1 MKKFLLTILTFTLC
15 FTAFAQQH
23 GKIFDDKTFKSAILD
38 RDVHYTIY
46 LPPDYETSSRWYPVL
61 FLLHGYTD
69 DHTGWLHY
77 GEMNRI
83 ADELINESKI
93 TPVIIVV
100 ADAKKT
106 WYINNYTN
114 TERFEDMYITEF
126 IPHIEKTYRARGN
139 KLGRAIG
146 GLSMGGYGSLLY
158 SLKYSDMFSVCVAM
172 SAAVFTDDE
181 VKDRLNNE
189 NALYGFK
196 NLFGGTPENLSE
208 HWHNNSIIDIVKK
221 LPGNKKKSVKFY
233 IDCGDD
239 DFLYRGNSTL
249 HTVMRDLNVEHEY
262 RVRDGAHNWTYW
274 RQCLYDGL
282 IYINK
287 CMRQ

>member
-1 MKKFLLTILTFTLC
+1 MKKILLLILSVTLSVS
-15 FTAFAQQH
+15 AFAQQQH
-23 GKIFDDKTFKSAILD
+23 GRIFDDKIFKSSILG
-38 RDVHYTIY
+38 RDVNYTIY
-46 LPPDYETSSRWYPVL
+46 LPPDYETSSRKYPVL
-61 FLLHGYTD
+61 FLLHGYSD
-69 DHTGWLHY
+69 DHTGWMHY

-83 ADELINESKI
+83 ADELIGEGKI
-93 TPVIIVV
+93 SPMIIVV

-106 WYINNYTN
+106 WYINNYIN

-126 IPHIEKTYRARGN
+126 IPHIEKTYRARQN

-158 SLKYSDMFSVCVAM
+158 ALKYTDMFSVCVAM

-181 VKDRLNNE
+181 LKARFTE
-189 NALYGFK
+189 GESYGYK
-196 NLFGGTPENLSE
+196 ELFGGTAENLSE
-208 HWHNNSIIDIVKK
+208 HWHKNSIIDIVKN
-221 LPGNKKKSVKFY
+221 LPDDKKKSVKFY

-239 DFLYRGNSTL
+239 DFLYCGNSTL
-249 HTVMRDLNVEHEY
+249 HIVMRDLKVDHEY
-262 RVRDGAHNWTYW
+262 RVRDGAHSWAYW

-287 CMRQ
+287 CMRH

>member
-1 MKKFLLTILTFTLC
+1 MKKYFLILAVATLSL
-15 FTAFAQQH
+15 AALAQQH
-23 GKIFDDKTFKSAILD
+23 GKVFDDKVFKSSILGK
-38 RDVHYTIY
+38 DVNYTIY
-46 LPPDYETSSRWYPVL
+46 LPPDYETSSRQYPVL

-83 ADELINESKI
+83 ADELINDGKI
-93 TPVIIVV
+93 TSLIIVV

-106 WYINNYTN
+106 WYVNNFAN

-126 IPHIEKTYRARGN
+126 IPYIEKTYRARGN

-158 SLKYSDMFSVCVAM
+158 ALKYPDMFSVCVAM
-172 SAAVFTDDE
+172 SAAVMTDNE
-181 VKDRLNNE
+181 IINRAKNNDNSYGFRE
-189 NALYGFK
+189 LYGI
-196 NLFGGTPENLSE
+196 TSENLSE
-208 HWHNNSIIDIVKK
+208 HWHKNSVIDIAKN
-221 LPGNKKKSVKFY
+221 LPDDKKKSVKFY

-239 DFLYRGNSTL
+239 DFLYEGNSTL
-249 HTVMRDLNVEHEY
+249 HITMRSLKIDHEY
-262 RVRDGAHNWTYW
+262 RVRDGGHSWTYW

-282 IYINK
+282 IYINH
-287 CMRQ
+287 CMRH

>member
-1 MKKFLLTILTFTLC
+1 MKKILLTVLSVILSIA
-15 FTAFAQQH
+15 AFAQQH
-23 GKIFDDKTFKSAILD
+23 GKVFDDKIFKSAILE
-38 RDVHYTIY
+38 RDVNYTIY
-46 LPPDYETSSRWYPVL
+46 LPPDYDISSRKYPVL
-61 FLLHGYTD
+61 FLLHGYSD
-69 DHTGWLHY
+69 DHTGWMHY

-83 ADELINESKI
+83 ADELINDGKI
-93 TPVIIVV
+93 IPMIIVV

-106 WYINNYTN
+106 WYINNHTN
-114 TERFEDMYITEF
+114 TERYEDMYITEF
-126 IPHIEKTYRARGN
+126 IPHIEKTYHTRSN

-158 SLKYSDMFSVCVAM
+158 ALKYPDMFQICVPM

-181 VKDRLNNE
+181 VKERFKE
-189 NALYGFK
+189 GTSYGFTD
-196 NLFGGTPENLSE
+196 LFSGTAENLSE
-208 HWHNNSIIDIVKK
+208 HWYKNSIIEIVNN
-221 LPGNKKKSVKFY
+221 LPEKDKKSVKFY

-249 HTVMRDLNVEHEY
+249 HITMRNMNIDHEY

-282 IYINK
+282 IYISN
-287 CMRQ
+287 CMKH

>member
-1 MKKFLLTILTFTLC
+1 MKKYFLILAVATLSLA
-15 FTAFAQQH
+15 AFAQQR
-23 GKIFDDKTFKSAILD
+23 GKVFDDKVFKSSILGK
-38 RDVHYTIY
+38 DVNYTIY
-46 LPPDYETSSRWYPVL
+46 LPPDYETSSRQYPVL

-83 ADELINESKI
+83 ADELINDGKI
-93 TPVIIVV
+93 TSIIIVV

-106 WYINNYTN
+106 WYINNFAN

-126 IPHIEKTYRARGN
+126 IPYIEKTYRARAN

-158 SLKYSDMFSVCVAM
+158 ALKYPDMFSVCVAM
-172 SAAVFTDDE
+172 SAAVMTDNE
-181 VKDRLNNE
+181 IINRAKNNDNSYGFRE
-189 NALYGFK
+189 LYGI
-196 NLFGGTPENLSE
+196 TSENLSE
-208 HWHNNSIIDIVKK
+208 HWHKNSVIDIAKN
-221 LPGNKKKSVKFY
+221 LPDDKKKSVKFY

-239 DFLYRGNSTL
+239 DFLYEGNSML
-249 HTVMRDLNVEHEY
+249 HITMRSLKIDHEY
-262 RVRDGAHNWTYW
+262 RVRDGGHSWTYW

-282 IYINK
+282 IYINH
-287 CMRQ
+287 CMRH